1 MRNALL
7 VLFVIA
13 GFAATAAGAETS
25 ENKDQDFHEKFVAG
39 KVTLTCRITC
49 SFEFGWS
56 RSKLLKLETDLA
68 WEALARRVAEI
79 NHSDTLAYYYLAKSA
94 LRLGHLDAASA
105 YIAATRVRISCIL
118 GICDG
123 HDVEADLIKFESE
136 IAQAKLGLAKQ
147 DSIPNNK
154 NIRSIKENSMPGI
167 ALVIGNSKYENL
179 GTLSNTAKDAKDVD
193 KTLREMGYK
202 SKLVL
207 DADYGTLRKEI
218 KAFSAESEK
227 SPIAIIFYAGH
238 GAQINQENYLLP
250 TDIEIPKRETDI
262 QLSAVK
268 VDDLI
273 NYLKSKTKVVFLDAC
288 RDNPALIKTLSKGRG
303 AYRGGLAPI
312 SSTSLD
318 DRSSGIFVA
327 YATDSGNVAL
337 DGDGVN
343 SPFTKA
349 LIKYIKQPV
358 SIDDMFSMV
367 TKDVLRETKNAQKP
381 YKYASMD
388 SIVCLPGGCQSADDS
403 SNIIRADSQAD
414 KNSSRAFKGG
424 QLPSQWVIFER
435 LKDKKDIFYINPSSI
450 TRSGNRVWEESKQ
463 VAEDGAVTFYSNVV
477 DCVTQQGVL
486 YALKQ
491 YDPSGKM
498 IQNMIWGSP
507 STVKL
512 TTDYI
517 RGAAGET
524 INSLRRTL
532 VCDAGKFTPLTV
544 ISEDYIR
551 FYTMIGGELYYLKA
565 SIESKSNHS
574 TVAKFDM
581 GKNVPFNEI
590 HKRTNMLPTFEGIGN
605 LTTPVRYMVYN
616 TIFQCD
622 DKTFYSTTGNL
633 YAENGELIAY
643 VDYANV
649 NKELWSKI
657 DDHNSHLGQLL
668 QMACN

>member
-68 WEALARRVAEI
+68 WEALAGRVAEI

-118 GICDG
+118 GVCDG

-349 LIKYIKQPV
+349 LIKYIKRPV

-388 SIVCLPGGCQSADDS
+388 SIVCLPGGCQSADDI
-403 SNIIRADSQAD
+403 SNIVRADSQVD
-414 KNSSRAFKGG
+414 KDTSRAFKGG

-435 LKDKKDIFYINPSSI
+435 LKDKKDIFYINPNSI
-450 TRSGNRVWEESKQ
+450 TRGGNRVWEESKL

-477 DCVTQQGVL
+477 DCVTQQGYL
-486 YALKQ
+486 YAIKS

-498 IQNMIWGSP
+498 IQNGIWGNP
-507 STVKL
+507 RTVAL
-512 TTDYI
+512 SVDYS
-517 RGAAGET
+517 GGTGST
-524 INSLRRTL
+524 INSARRTL
-532 VCDAGKFTPLTV
+532 ICDVEKVTPLTV
-544 ISEDYIR
+544 ISEGFIR
-551 FYTMIGGELYYLKA
+551 FYTMTGGELYYLQPSVDATLSHKL
-565 SIESKSNHS
+565 
-574 TVAKFDM
+574 VVKFDI
-581 GKNVPFNEI
+581 GKNVPFNEV
-590 HKRTNMLPTFEGIGN
+590 HKRTNMLASFEGVTN
-605 LTTPVRYMVYN
+605 LTAPVRYLVYS

-622 DKTFYSTTGNL
+622 DKTLYATTGNL
-633 YAENGELIAY
+633 YAENGELVAY
-643 VDYANV
+643 VDYLNL
-649 NKELWSKI
+649 NKEFRAKVNDPNNHW
-657 DDHNSHLGQLL
+657 GQLF

>member
-13 GFAATAAGAETS
+13 GFAATAVRAETLG
-25 ENKDQDFHEKFVAG
+25 NKDQDFHEKFVAG
-39 KVTLTCRITC
+39 KVTLTCGITC
-49 SFEFGWS
+49 SFESGWNK
-56 RSKLLKLETDLA
+56 SKLLKLETDLA

-79 NHSDTLAYYYLAKSA
+79 NYSDTLAYYYLAKSA
-94 LRLGHLDAASA
+94 LRLGYLDAASA

-118 GICDG
+118 GVCDG

-179 GTLSNTAKDAKDVD
+179 GTLNNTAKDAKDVD

-227 SPIAIIFYAGH
+227 SSIAIIFYAGH
-238 GAQINQENYLLP
+238 GAQVNQENYLLP

-262 QLSAVK
+262 QLSAIK
-268 VDDLI
+268 VDDLV

-303 AYRGGLAPI
+303 SYRGGLAPI
-312 SSTSLD
+312 NSSSLD
-318 DRSSGIFVA
+318 DRSSGVFVA

-349 LIKYIKQPV
+349 LIKYIKRPV

-388 SIVCLPGGCQSADDS
+388 SIVCLPGGCQSADDG
-403 SNIIRADSQAD
+403 SNIIRSDSQVD
-414 KNSSRAFKGG
+414 KDISRASGG
-424 QLPSQWVIFER
+424 SKLPSQWIWFEGGVR
-435 LKDKKDIFYINPSSI
+435 ETAQDMWYLNPSSI
-450 TRSGNRVWEESKQ
+450 TGYKNRVSIETKQ
-463 VAEDGAVTFYSNVV
+463 VLHDGGFSVV
-477 DCVTQQGVL
+477 LHAIDCVTKRASG
-486 YALKQ
+486 YAIKQ
-491 YDPSGKM
+491 YNSTGKKTMDQMRGDPSTIDLEHDISAG
-498 IQNMIWGSP
+498 GSVYYSL
-507 STVKL
+507 STLACNPKKWMPL
-512 TTDYI
+512 P
-517 RGAAGET
+517 
-524 INSLRRTL
+524 L
-532 VCDAGKFTPLTV
+532 V
-544 ISEDYIR
+544 SEDYVR
-551 FYTMIGGELYYLKA
+551 FFTTGSGLDMFYLKT
-565 SIESKSNHS
+565 SLESQPTPTVIVKSDFGEN
-574 TVAKFDM
+574 TPMQQLNKKF
-581 GKNVPFNEI
+581 
-590 HKRTNMLPTFEGIGN
+590 NMYKYLEKQPN
-605 LTTPVRYMVYN
+605 NSSVRYSVNRLM
-616 TIFQCD
+616 FQCSA
-622 DKTFYSTTGNL
+622 KTFFVFTGNL
-633 YAENGELIAY
+633 YDENGALVAY
-643 VDYANV
+643 IDYLNGNEDHPV
-649 NKELWSKI
+649 EISPGGNFDQLSKMVCI
-657 DDHNSHLGQLL
+657 
-668 QMACN
+668 

>member
-68 WEALARRVAEI
+68 WEALAGRVAEI

-179 GTLSNTAKDAKDVD
+179 GTLNNTAKDAKDVD

-202 SKLVL
+202 SRLVL

-227 SPIAIIFYAGH
+227 SSIAIIFYAGH
-238 GAQINQENYLLP
+238 GAQVNQENYLLP

-262 QLSAVK
+262 QLSAIK
-268 VDDLI
+268 VDDLV

-303 AYRGGLAPI
+303 SYRGGLAPI
-312 SSTSLD
+312 NSSSLD
-318 DRSSGIFVA
+318 DRSSGVFVA

-349 LIKYIKQPV
+349 LIKYIKRPV

-367 TKDVLRETKNAQKP
+367 TKDVLRETKNVQKP

-388 SIVCLPGGCQSADDS
+388 SIVCLPGGCQSADDGS
-403 SNIIRADSQAD
+403 HSIRSDSQVD
-414 KNSSRAFKGG
+414 KDTSRASEGSK
-424 QLPSQWVIFER
+424 LPPQWVIFESGVGEAA
-435 LKDKKDIFYINPSSI
+435 KDVWYLNSNSI
-450 TRSGNRVWEESKQ
+450 TNYKNRVSIETKQ
-463 VAEDGAVTFYSNVV
+463 VLTKGGFNIGSLVL
-477 DCVTQQGVL
+477 DCVTKRVST
-486 YALKQ
+486 YAFKQ
-491 YDPSGKM
+491 YNSIGKKTTDLMRGDPST
-498 IQNMIWGSP
+498 IDLEHDFS
-507 STVKL
+507 
-512 TTDYI
+512 
-517 RGAAGET
+517 AGGT
-524 INSLRRTL
+524 INNSVSSL
-532 VCDAGKFTPLTV
+532 VCDPKKWMPLPLV
-544 ISEDYIR
+544 SEDYIR
-551 FYTMIGGELYYLKA
+551 FFTTGSGLDMSYLKT
-565 SIESKSNHS
+565 SIESQPIPTVIVKSD
-574 TVAKFDM
+574 F
-581 GKNVPFNEI
+581 GKNTPMQQLNKKFNMYWLLE
-590 HKRTNMLPTFEGIGN
+590 KQPDNSS
-605 LTTPVRYMVYN
+605 VRYSVN
-616 TIFQCD
+616 KLIFQCSA
-622 DKTFYSTTGNL
+622 KTVYVFVGNL
-633 YAENGELIAY
+633 YDENGALIVY
-643 VDYANV
+643 TDYLYS
-649 NKELWSKI
+649 NKDHPVEISPGGSFDQLSKMVCI
-657 DDHNSHLGQLL
+657 
-668 QMACN
+668 